1 MTKPSLTDALKKSR
15 PAQLATRD
23 SEPDTLDRRA
33 PSRLGRKAVTIYLE
47 TEAHQQL
54 KMLAVN
60 EGRSVQALMVEAIN
74 DLFEKHRIPRI
85 AD

>member
-1 MTKPSLTDALKKSR
+1 MTKPSLADALKKSR
-15 PAQLATRD
+15 PASLAALD
-23 SEPDTLDRRA
+23 PEPESVAHRA

-54 KMLAVN
+54 KMLALN
-60 EGRSVQALMVEAIN
+60 EGRSVQALMVEATN
-74 DLFEKHRIPRI
+74 DLFEKHRVPRI